1 MRVFVTGAT
10 GFVGHEVVASLLAR
24 RHHVTAV
31 VRDPAGAADLAAAGV
46 TLVTGDVL
54 EPSSLQRSMP
64 GHDAVVH
71 LVGVIVEPK
80 PLTFD
85 DLHRRATEHVIAAA
99 KDAKVKRLLHMSA
112 NGTRPFAPSP
122 YHATKWAA
130 EEAVR
135 ASGLDWTIFRPS
147 LIFGGSRRDLLFATL
162 AGFYRKP
169 FFVPVPLVG
178 SGDAQMQPVAVTDVA
193 RAYAE
198 ALERPEAVGRV
209 YTVVGRERMPFRE
222 MVRSIGEAMGRRR
235 LLLPGPPPVLRFV
248 AWSVLERLPK
258 PPLTRAQITMALEDN
273 VGDPGEVERDFGMSM
288 RPFTPSIPAVLDS
301 LEADVGPFPP
311 G

>member
-10 GFVGHEVVASLLAR
+10 GFVGHEVVASLRKRGHA
-24 RHHVTAV
+24 VTAV
-31 VRDPAGAADLAAAGV
+31 VREPARAADLAAKGV

-54 EPSSLQRSMP
+54 ERPSLERSIP

-85 DLHRRATEHVIAAA
+85 DLHRVATENVIAATKA
-99 KDAKVKRLLHMSA
+99 AGVARYLHMSA
-112 NGTRPFAPSP
+112 NGTRPYAPSP

-147 LIFGGSRRDLLFATL
+147 LIFGGSRRDKLFRTL
-162 AGFYRKP
+162 AGFYRTP

-178 SGDAQMQPVAVTDVA
+178 SGEALMQPVAVTDVA

-198 ALERPEAVGRV
+198 ALENPGAKGKT
-209 YTVVGRERMPFRE
+209 YTVVGPGRMAFRE
-222 MVRSIGEAMGRRR
+222 MVRVVGDGLGKRRWMA
-235 LLLPGPPPVLRFV
+235 PGPPPVLRFM
-248 AWSVLERLPK
+248 AWAFLERLPN

-273 VGDPGEVERDFGMSM
+273 VGDPAEVERDFSMSM
-288 RPFTPSIPAVLDS
+288 RPFAASVRPVLAS
-301 LEADVGPFPP
+301 LESDSGPFPP

>member
-1 MRVFVTGAT
+1 MRVLVTGAT
-10 GFVGHEVVASLLAR
+10 GFVGHEIVASLLLRGHA
-24 RHHVTAV
+24 VTAL
-31 VRDPAGAADLAAAGV
+31 VREPARAVDLAARGV
-46 TLVTGDVL
+46 TIVTGDVL
-54 EPSSLQRSMP
+54 EPPTVERAAD

-85 DLHRRATEHVIAAA
+85 DLHRRATENVIAATKA
-99 KDAKVKRLLHMSA
+99 VGVKRYLHMSA
-112 NGTRPFAPSP
+112 NGTRADAPSP
-122 YHATKWAA
+122 YHTTKWAA

-135 ASGLDWTIFRPS
+135 ASGLRWTIFRPS
-147 LIFGGSRRDLLFATL
+147 LIFGGSRRDKLFKTL

-178 SGDAQMQPVAVTDVA
+178 SGEARMQPVAVADVA

-198 ALERPEAVGRV
+198 ALGNPASEGKTYV
-209 YTVVGRERMPFRE
+209 VVGRQRLPFRE
-222 MVRSIGEAMGRRR
+222 MVQAVGDAMGKRKWMA
-235 LLLPGPPPVLRFV
+235 PGPPPILRLM
-248 AWSVLERLPK
+248 AWALLERLPN

-273 VGDPGEVERDFGMSM
+273 VGDPAEVERDFAMEM
-288 RPFTPSIPAVLDS
+288 RSYTPFVPQVLATLDRD
-301 LEADVGPFPP
+301 EGPFPP